1 VGYDAEPILLDLIK
15 LVRRG
20 LLLAGLVALVAAA
33 AAFFVSRALPP
44 VHQAQATVVSSAQD
58 PNQRDFGTTLVTAPP
73 LSTASYLVAIGSR
86 PVLAD
91 ALQVLE
97 GRTPTVDE
105 VDELEEALTV
115 RAEGTTTSALIR
127 LQVRAHE
134 PTRARDMANAVAEA
148 AVRWDQQRA
157 TRSLEHIIASLG
169 AQIASIDAELAA
181 TTDAPS
187 DGLTRARSDLA
198 LQLSSARALRSGAVG
213 RLELLEAADTPRSP
227 VAPRPVRNA
236 VLAALFGVFMTY
248 GLVLLQAA
256 LDTRLR
262 SLDDLVLATG
272 MPLLAEFPRV
282 EGGRRKLPTE
292 AASYLRTAV
301 GFATVDAEPKVLMVT
316 STAAEHGKSSVS
328 MALAES
334 FARQHYRVLLMDA
347 DLRKPVLGSEYGL
360 DPERVPSLRDALEN
374 PAGAEPIAVALGREL
389 TLDLLPSFRPSPN
402 PSELLAN
409 RMRPLL
415 DTLAPRYDVIV
426 IDCAPVLPV
435 ADALIVAP
443 HTTGVLFAVS
453 VPDADRRQVIAAVGL
468 LRRLGVRLLGT
479 VATKL
484 PKARDGRRGY
494 GYGYGYGYG
503 HGGEGVEPRTS
514 TELDQGSTGTRR
526 ASPSVPDVA
535 AQATSP
541 APVGRPNRRVRT

>member
-1 VGYDAEPILLDLIK
+1 MGYDGEPILLDLIK

-20 LLLAGLVALVAAA
+20 LVLAAVIALVAATA
-33 AAFFVSRALPP
+33 AYLISRAIPS
-44 VHQAQATVVSSAQD
+44 VFQAQATVVSSAQD

-86 PVLAD
+86 PVLVD
-91 ALQVLE
+91 ALTVLE
-97 GRTPTVDE
+97 ARAPTVDE
-105 VDELEEALTV
+105 VDRLKGALTL

-127 LQVRAHE
+127 LQVRALE
-134 PTRARDMANAVAEA
+134 PIRARDLANAIAEA
-148 AVRWDQQRA
+148 AVRWDEQRA
-157 TRSLEHIIASLG
+157 TRSLENIIESLG

-181 TTDAPS
+181 IVDAPS
-187 DGLTRARSDLA
+187 DGLERARADLA

-213 RLELLEAADTPRSP
+213 RLELLEAADVPRSP
-227 VAPRPVRNA
+227 VAPRPIRNA
-236 VLAALFGVFMTY
+236 VLAALFGIFVTY

-262 SLDDLVLATG
+262 GLDDLVHATG
-272 MPLLAEFPRV
+272 MPLLAEFPKV
-282 EGGRRKLPTE
+282 EGGRRQLPTE

-301 GFATVDAEPKVLMVT
+301 GFATVDAEPKVLLVT
-316 STAAEHGKSSVS
+316 STSAEHGKSSVS

-334 FARQHYRVLLMDA
+334 FARQHYRVLLLDA
-347 DLRKPVLGSEYGL
+347 DLRRPVLGSEYGL
-360 DPERVPSLRDALEN
+360 DPERVPSLQDALEN
-374 PAGAEPIAVALGREL
+374 PESVDPISVALGREL
-389 TLDLLPSFRPSPN
+389 TLDILPSFHSSPH

-415 DTLAPRYDVIV
+415 DHVAAQYDVIV

-443 HTTGVLFAVS
+443 HTTGVVFAVS
-453 VPDADRRQVIAAVGL
+453 VPDADRRQVIAAVAL

-484 PKARDGRRGY
+484 PKARNGRRGSGY
-494 GYGYGYGYG
+494 GYGYGYGSDG
-503 HGGEGVEPRTS
+503 TNTGSSGELS
-514 TELDQGSTGTRR
+514 
-526 ASPSVPDVA
+526 SVPVIKT
-535 AQATSP
+535 QK
-541 APVGRPNRRVRT
+541 N